1 MPLHP
6 ALIVVTI
13 GNSPCCAFSSGLS
26 GSSEF
31 LAVQGWQ
38 LEHDDYQ
45 MEGVLL
51 QTMGLSQALSLG
63 SVFWL
68 SNVFLPGLLPVV
80 SRLRQFR
87 CCRRPRCKAK
97 RMNS

>member
-1 MPLHP
+1 
-6 ALIVVTI
+6 
-13 GNSPCCAFSSGLS
+13 
-26 GSSEF
+26 
-31 LAVQGWQ
+31 
-38 LEHDDYQ
+38 

-68 SNVFLPGLLPVV
+68 SNVFLPGLLPMV

-87 CCRRPRCKAK
+87 CCRRPRCKA
-97 RMNS
+97 